1 MRRIVLGVALLI
13 ACVERPP
20 PGDATSE
27 GEATAAATGEADATA
42 AEPTTR
48 TATSGPYIPE
58 GLFMCLETE
67 LCPRWDCTGGC
78 EGPGPEAMCAWSA
91 LYDRTSGVIEVTH
104 CDGDCELHRL
114 IARGEGTDAVRW
126 QWRTQTKPPGY
137 AEIVDCVLQPPEFFE
152 ACLVG
157 FTPECGDPAAWVK
170 NCQPTGEVCFD

>member
-1 MRRIVLGVALLI
+1 MRRVVLGVALLI

-27 GEATAAATGEADATA
+27 GASGSSTGAADPTA
-42 AEPTTR
+42 AEPATT
-48 TATSGPYIPE
+48 TASGPHLPE

-67 LCPRWDCTGGC
+67 LCPRWDCAGAC
-78 EGPGPEAMCAWSA
+78 EGPGPEAMCAWGA
-91 LYDRTSGVIEVTH
+91 LYDRTFGVIEVAR
-104 CDGDCELHRL
+104 CDGDCVLHRM
-114 IARGEGTDAVRW
+114 IPRGEGTEEVRW
-126 QWRTQTKPPGY
+126 QWRTDTKPPGY

-170 NCQPTGEVCFD
+170 HCAPTAEVCFD